1 MKNLEDI
8 KGIGPR
14 TIKLLN
20 KIGINN
26 SNDLVHYYPFRYD
39 DIKKSNID
47 LLQQD
52 DKIIID

>member
-1 MKNLEDI
+1 MRNLEDI

-39 DIKKSNID
+39 DIKRSNIWKKIKKKK
-47 LLQQD
+47 QQ
-52 DKIIID
+52 